1 MTGNRW
7 GALAGPLVLA
17 ALILAGVTLA
27 IWQPV
32 GLAQLLAWGERLT
45 AHPLMLLVLIAAM
58 ALLFT
63 FGFPG
68 SVFLWLVAPFQ
79 PPLAAT
85 AVLLAGSVTGALG
98 AYLLAK
104 RLGSTRPLGRRG
116 RQVVDFLSA
125 RSDLATQCALRLLP
139 GFPHSAVNYAG
150 GILRLPLRGFLLAAL
165 MGLGIKWAVYASA
178 VHSGVGALERGEVI
192 DFRDVLPL
200 VILAVLLL
208 LGAWARRMIERRRP

>member
-7 GALAGPLVLA
+7 RALAGPLVLA
-17 ALILAGVTLA
+17 ALILTGATLA
-27 IWQPV
+27 ISRPV

-85 AVLLAGSVTGALG
+85 GVLLAGSVTGALG

-104 RLGSTRPLGRRG
+104 RLGSTRPLERRG

-125 RSDLATQCALRLLP
+125 RSDLVTQCALRLLP

-165 MGLGIKWAVYASA
+165 MGLGIKWAVYTSA